1 MGSFVTI
8 IKVALQLLPLII
20 EAIKAIEAAMP
31 AGGNGAAKME
41 VIKTTVQSA
50 MEVAKTTET
59 TFEAVWPTISAMSS
73 GVVSLFNA
81 VGLFQ
86 KTT

>member
-1 MGSFVTI
+1 MGSFISI
-8 IKVALQLLPLII
+8 IKVALQLLPIII

-50 MEVAKTTET
+50 MTVADQAEH

-81 VGLFQ
+81 VGLFT
-86 KTT
+86 KK